1 MYGWMYEWMYG
12 WMYVLCQSSK
22 ANPVNFSVKLIFPCS
37 KSLCCHADSCCLSAH
52 AAPAPTNEQ
61 PTRTAAAQT
70 PLPLPKE
77 GALAAEAA
85 PAKET
90 ASAAQ
95 AAPSR
100 QEDCRA
106 AAAPLL
112 RTHDGRA
119 QRPFSSEA
127 ERA

>member
-1 MYGWMYEWMYG
+1 M
-12 WMYVLCQSSK
+12 
-22 ANPVNFSVKLIFPCS
+22 NFSVKVIFPCS
-37 KSLCCHADSCCLSAH
+37 KSLDLLSRRQLSAH